1 MRIGPVDRVIGRKY
15 NDVYMNRVTTIRA
28 VFRDGALQPLD
39 PVDLPE
45 NTRLTVALLGGDDL
59 SADAIAE
66 LAGQDRAFHFLN
78 DPGEDVYNE
87 SDGEAV

>member
-1 MRIGPVDRVIGRKY
+1 MK
-15 NDVYMNRVTTIRA
+15 TILA
-28 VFRDGALQPLD
+28 IIRDGTFKPLD

-45 NTRLTVALLGGDDL
+45 NTHLTVALLDGDDL

-66 LAGQDRAFHFLN
+66 MSQKDKALDFLN
-78 DPGEDVYNE
+78 DPREDIYRE

>member
-1 MRIGPVDRVIGRKY
+1 MK
-15 NDVYMNRVTTIRA
+15 TICA
-28 VFRDGALQPLD
+28 IFRDGTFKPLD

-45 NTRLTVALLGGDDL
+45 NTRLTVALLDSDDL

-66 LAGQDRAFHFLN
+66 LASKDKSFDFLN
-78 DPGEDVYNE
+78 DPRDDIYSD